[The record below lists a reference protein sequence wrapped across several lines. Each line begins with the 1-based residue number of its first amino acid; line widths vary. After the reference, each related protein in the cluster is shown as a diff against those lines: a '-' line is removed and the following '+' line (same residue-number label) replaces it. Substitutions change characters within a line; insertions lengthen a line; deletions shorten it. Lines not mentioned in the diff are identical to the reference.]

1 MAYETINNRNL
12 QWKQNQIVT
21 NTLQQKKK
29 KKSYQKGSKTEL
41 TTIISMWDSS
51 IFVWVTFWKDNLS
64 LVCLMLDIP
73 NVWRTLQTL

>member
-29 KKSYQKGSKTEL
+29 RKAIKKVPKQ
-41 TTIISMWDSS
+41 
-51 IFVWVTFWKDNLS
+51 N
-64 LVCLMLDIP
+64 
-73 NVWRTLQTL
+73 